1 MPFIFFVS
9 SREKL
14 TYFGQVPLK
23 TRLSLLLASTA
34 EWGTALGSFVSVAY
48 LMGLH
53 VPLYNLVPLYFLAV
67 IIGIFSMIPGG
78 IGSFDLIVIT
88 GLT

>member
-1 MPFIFFVS
+1 M
-9 SREKL
+9 
-14 TYFGQVPLK
+14 
-23 TRLSLLLASTA
+23 
-34 EWGTALGSFVSVAY
+34 AY

-88 GLT
+88 GLTSMGLVMLLRLVCSCSFV